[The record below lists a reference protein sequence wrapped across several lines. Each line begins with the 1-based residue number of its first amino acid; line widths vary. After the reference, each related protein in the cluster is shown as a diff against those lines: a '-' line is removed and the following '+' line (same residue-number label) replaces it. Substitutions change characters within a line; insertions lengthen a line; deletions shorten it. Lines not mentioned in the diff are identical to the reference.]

1 MRVDVFYSMRSPY
14 CYLLTPRLVELSRAP
29 DVEVCVRPVYP
40 LAVRDPGFFQ
50 RTDPLYRPYH
60 LLDSRRL
67 AAFLGIAYRRP
78 VPDPI
83 VQDLRTNEIAP
94 EQPYIRRLTR
104 LAQAAA
110 ETGCSLAFAEHVMTL
125 LWDGGTDG
133 WDQGDHLAR
142 AVAEA
147 GLDLAELDAA
157 IEAEPARYDAAIEVH
172 QQAQRRAGHWGVPLM
187 VFEDEPFYGQDR
199 FELLLWR
206 MRQRGL
212 SI

>member
-14 CYLLTPRLVELSRAP
+14 CYLLTPRLVELDRNP
-29 DVEVCVRPVYP
+29 GVEVRIRPVYP
-40 LAVRDPGFFQ
+40 LAVRDPGFF
-50 RTDPLYRPYH
+50 RRVDPLYRPYH

-67 AAFLGIAYRRP
+67 AEFLGLPYRRP
-78 VPDPI
+78 RPDPI
-83 VQDLRTNEIAP
+83 VQDMETNEIAP
-94 EQPYIRRLTR
+94 QQPLIHRLTR

-110 ETGCSLAFAEHVMTL
+110 EAGRSLAFAEHVMTL
-125 LWDGGTDG
+125 LWDGRTDG
-133 WDQGDHLAR
+133 WDQGEHLAR

-157 IEAEPARYDAAIEVH
+157 TQAEPARYDAAIEAH
-172 QQAQRRAGHWGVPLM
+172 QEAQRRAGHWGVPLM